1 MQEYRLRYGD
11 DTMTS
16 AIRKIIYLV
25 GYMVVYMLGV
35 KLAHF
40 LISNDI
46 IIGSVILTYYLVGFL
61 VATILGIMFIAGK
74 EE

>member
-16 AIRKIIYLV
+16 AIRKFIYLIC
-25 GYMVVYMLGV
+25 YMVVYMIGV
-35 KLAHF
+35 KLANF
-40 LISNDI
+40 LITNDI

>member
-1 MQEYRLRYGD
+1 MEK
-11 DTMTS
+11 M
-16 AIRKIIYLV
+16 IRRVIYLV
-25 GYMVVYMLGV
+25 CYMVVYMLGV
-35 KLAHF
+35 KLANF

-46 IIGSVILTYYLVGFL
+46 IIGNAILTYYLVGFL

>member
-1 MQEYRLRYGD
+1 MEKI
-11 DTMTS
+11 
-16 AIRKIIYLV
+16 IRKFIMLI
-25 GYMVVYMLGV
+25 GYMIVHLLGIELADFLV
-35 KLAHF
+35 K
-40 LISNDI
+40 NDV

>member
-1 MQEYRLRYGD
+1 MEK
-11 DTMTS
+11 M
-16 AIRKIIYLV
+16 IRKAIYLV
-25 GYMVVYMLGV
+25 CYIVVYMLGV
-35 KLAHF
+35 KLANF

-61 VATILGIMFIAGK
+61 IATILGIMFIAGK